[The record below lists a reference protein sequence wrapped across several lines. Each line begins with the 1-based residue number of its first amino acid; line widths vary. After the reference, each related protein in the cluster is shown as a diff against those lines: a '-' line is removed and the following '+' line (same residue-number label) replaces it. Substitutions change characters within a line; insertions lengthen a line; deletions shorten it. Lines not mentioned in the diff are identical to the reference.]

1 MQDRIWLIDDD
12 EQLADILSLTL
23 EAQGYAVD
31 VSRSSQQALEH
42 LGNRDENADASAVL
56 LDLRLAD
63 QDGLTL
69 LPKIREELPEVPV
82 FIITAHGDVDSAV
95 EAFTLG
101 ASGYFRKPFEE
112 GELTEKLGQAID
124 QYRLKREVRMLR
136 SRAQSADQLPR
147 ITDLIPSRD
156 PAMAPLLK
164 KVSMAANV
172 MSNCVIHGESGTG
185 KELVARALHRLS
197 PRGNGPFIA
206 FNCAALPESLM
217 ESELFG
223 HVRGAFTDAKESK
236 AGLFARANGGT
247 LFLDEIGDAPLSIQ
261 AKLLRVLQEK
271 EILPLGATTPVKVD
285 VRVVAATHKCLK
297 TEVEL
302 KRFRLDLY
310 YRLHVLKLEVPPLR
324 DRQRDIL
331 FLGSFFAEKLARE
344 MNLMFRGFTGTA
356 QTEME
361 RYAWPGNVRELQN
374 RIEQAMALGGGG
386 ILASRSLFP
395 EREIPESMDEEIE
408 ASNPEPVSHDDSP
421 LPSYQEAKIDFE
433 RNYLERV
440 LHAAKGNIAK
450 AARMASKSRTEVY
463 GLLRKHGL
471 NPLVFKNSE
480 ADEEARKA

>member
-1 MQDRIWLIDDD
+1 
-12 EQLADILSLTL
+12 
-23 EAQGYAVD
+23 
-31 VSRSSQQALEH
+31 
-42 LGNRDENADASAVL
+42 
-56 LDLRLAD
+56 
-63 QDGLTL
+63 
-69 LPKIREELPEVPV
+69 
-82 FIITAHGDVDSAV
+82 
-95 EAFTLG
+95 
-101 ASGYFRKPFEE
+101 
-112 GELTEKLGQAID
+112 
-124 QYRLKREVRMLR
+124 
-136 SRAQSADQLPR
+136 
-147 ITDLIPSRD
+147 
-156 PAMAPLLK
+156 
-164 KVSMAANV
+164 MAANV

-197 PRGNGPFIA
+197 PRRNGPFIA

-223 HVRGAFTDAKESK
+223 HVRGAFTDAKEAK

-271 EILPLGATTPVKVD
+271 EILPLGSTTPIKVD

-297 TEVEL
+297 TEVEQ

-331 FLGSFFAEKLARE
+331 FLGSFFAEKLARD
-344 MNLMFRGFTGTA
+344 MNLMFRGFTGSA
-356 QTEME
+356 QYEME
-361 RYAWPGNVRELQN
+361 RYSWPGNVRELQN

-386 ILASRSLFP
+386 ILTTRNLFP
-395 EREIPESMDEEIE
+395 EREAPESFDDEETAILADE
-408 ASNPEPVSHDDSP
+408 SSQRDEGP
-421 LPSYQEAKIDFE
+421 LPSYQEAKSDFE

-440 LHAAKGNIAK
+440 LQATKGNIAK

-471 NPLVFKNSE
+471 NPLVFKNSSEGE
-480 ADEEARKA
+480 AKKV

>member
-23 EAQGYAVD
+23 ESQGYAVE
-31 VSRSSQQALEH
+31 VSRSSPDALALLAQPERLQH
-42 LGNRDENADASAVL
+42 ASAVL

-101 ASGYFRKPFEE
+101 ANGYFRKPFEE

-124 QYRLKREVRMLR
+124 QYRLKREVRNLR
-136 SRAQSADQLPR
+136 ARAISAESLPR
-147 ITDLIPSRD
+147 VSDLIPSRD
-156 PAMAPLLK
+156 PSMAPLLK
-164 KVSMAANV
+164 KVEMAANV

-197 PRGNGPFIA
+197 PRRNGPFIA

-236 AGLFARANGGT
+236 AGLFTRANGGT
-247 LFLDEIGDAPLSIQ
+247 LFLDEIGDAPPSIQ

-271 EILPLGATTPVKVD
+271 EILPLGSTTPIKVD

-297 TEVEL
+297 SEVEQ

-310 YRLHVLKLEVPPLR
+310 YRLHVLKLEVPPLH

-331 FLGSFFAEKLARE
+331 FLGSFFAEKLARD
-344 MNLMFRGFTGTA
+344 MNLMFRGFTGSA
-356 QTEME
+356 QYEME
-361 RYAWPGNVRELQN
+361 RYSWPGNVRELQN

-386 ILASRSLFP
+386 ILTTRNLFP
-395 EREIPESMDEEIE
+395 EREAPESFDDDETATFADESSQRDE
-408 ASNPEPVSHDDSP
+408 GP
-421 LPSYQEAKIDFE
+421 LPSYQEAKSDFE

-440 LHAAKGNIAK
+440 LQATKGNIAK

-471 NPLVFKNSE
+471 NPLVFKNSSE
-480 ADEEARKA
+480 GDVKKV